1 MNIKVLDGL
10 LRGLAD
16 LYVMIGHARWLLWE
30 DYSEGYLKHTLEY
43 NWIDKMLMY
52 FLSIFKFGHVS
63 VLWFFVLSG
72 FLIHIGYLKKFLTD
86 SFQSVNLGQFYK
98 KRIKRIYLLFLLA
111 LCLNALLDF
120 IGRDFGFSIYTGNTP
135 NEGINVTVGNQSLT
149 LVTFIGNIF
158 FLFKEYV
165 PIFGTNEPTWSLK
178 LEWWFYMI
186 YPIFLLLSRKNIYYF
201 TLLIVVLFSIVNDN
215 YFWTE
220 SLSKAIFSSIIS
232 LWAGVLLAEVYTK
245 RIGIGL
251 LNFAVINIL
260 WFFLLRFLPIYSD
273 LYDYRIA
280 LLLTALITFILY
292 FQSKNISFKRIQNFK
307 FFGYFSYTLYIIHFP
322 ILVIISGI
330 VLKFNQNQLPMHSFF
345 DFLGLIVSL
354 GITYLSHLLVELPFM
369 KLKTSKE

>member
-1 MNIKVLDGL
+1 
-10 LRGLAD
+10 
-16 LYVMIGHARWLLWE
+16 
-30 DYSEGYLKHTLEY
+30 
-43 NWIDKMLMY
+43 MLMY

-72 FLIHIGYLKKFLTD
+72 FLINIGYLKKFLTD
-86 SFQSVNLGQFYK
+86 SFQIVNLGQFFK
-98 KRIKRIYLLFLLA
+98 KRIRRIYLLFLFA

-135 NEGINVTVGNQSLT
+135 NEAINVTVGNQSLT

-165 PIFGTNEPTWSLK
+165 PIFGSNGPTWLLK
-178 LEWWFYMI
+178 LERWFYMI
-186 YPIFLLLSRKNIYYF
+186 YPIFLLLSRKNIYYS
-201 TLLIVVLFSIVNDN
+201 TLLIVVLFSIVNYN

-232 LWAGVLLAEVYTK
+232 WWAGVLLAEVYTK
-245 RIGIGL
+245 RIGIVL
-251 LNFAVINIL
+251 LNFAIINIFG
-260 WFFLLRFLPIYSD
+260 FFLLRFLPIYSD

-292 FQSKNISFKRIQNFK
+292 FQSKSISFKRIQNFK
-307 FFGYFSYTLYIIHFP
+307 FIGDFSYTLYIIHFP

-345 DFLGLIVSL
+345 VFLGLIVSL
-354 GITYLSHLLVELPFM
+354 GITYLPHLFVELPFM
-369 KLKTSKE
+369 KPKTSKE

>member
-72 FLIHIGYLKKFLTD
+72 FLINISYLKKFFTD

-98 KRIKRIYLLFLLA
+98 KRIRRIYLLFFFA
-111 LCLNALLDF
+111 ICLNTLLDF

-135 NEGINVTVGNQSLT
+135 NEGINVTFGNQSLT

-165 PIFGTNEPTWSLK
+165 PIFGTNGPTWSLK
-178 LEWWFYMI
+178 LE
-186 YPIFLLLSRKNIYYF
+186 R
-201 TLLIVVLFSIVNDN
+201 LF
-215 YFWTE
+215 
-220 SLSKAIFSSIIS
+220 
-232 LWAGVLLAEVYTK
+232 
-245 RIGIGL
+245 
-251 LNFAVINIL
+251 
-260 WFFLLRFLPIYSD
+260 
-273 LYDYRIA
+273 
-280 LLLTALITFILY
+280 
-292 FQSKNISFKRIQNFK
+292 
-307 FFGYFSYTLYIIHFP
+307 
-322 ILVIISGI
+322 
-330 VLKFNQNQLPMHSFF
+330 
-345 DFLGLIVSL
+345 
-354 GITYLSHLLVELPFM
+354 
-369 KLKTSKE
+369 